1 MLTKISYKVLLPSLV
16 QVHCS
21 VFDAIFWKMFHI
33 FIFRRTKANV
43 RNFYFGGGGGGGSIL
58 YIKHNNQ
65 QCNAKAILKKKIY
78 PCETWSDLIYIYEFD
93 NAITFTHQI
102 FRYYIF

>member
-33 FIFRRTKANV
+33 FIFRGTKANAT
-43 RNFYFGGGGGGGSIL
+43 NFFFGGGGGGGGGGGSIL

-65 QCNAKAILKKKIY
+65 QCNVKAILKKKIY
-78 PCETWSDLIYIYEFD
+78 PCET
-93 NAITFTHQI
+93 
-102 FRYYIF
+102 

>member
-33 FIFRRTKANV
+33 FIFRGTKANAT
-43 RNFYFGGGGGGGSIL
+43 NFYFGGGGGGGGSIL

-65 QCNAKAILKKKIY
+65 QCNVKAIFWKKMEKKNL
-78 PCETWSDLIYIYEFD
+78 SM
-93 NAITFTHQI
+93 
-102 FRYYIF
+102 